1 MTDFYT
7 SVVPYGEKILL
18 RGYRDGKP
26 IKEKREFFPTLY
38 VPSKQSHTG
47 FRSLEGEWVEP
58 FKPGTMSDC
67 RSFINKY
74 KSVSGFEIY
83 GNTDYV
89 YQFIADTYKGDID
102 YDMSLM
108 KVASIDIETTCE
120 NGFPDPDDPVE
131 QLIAITVKCKGKS
144 YVFGLGE
151 FHIDKPDVYCFKFT
165 TEEDLVES
173 FMIFWEKLEP
183 DVITG
188 WNTRF
193 FDIPYLVN
201 RIISIFGDTF
211 AKRLSPWKNIKIKEV
226 TKRGRT
232 HRVYDL
238 VGIVSYDYY
247 ELYTTFTYVN
257 QESYKL
263 DHIAYVELGERKVSH
278 DEFDK
283 MSDFYKNAFQKFMEY
298 NLKDVELVDRLED
311 KLKLIELAVALAYS
325 AKVNLM
331 DVYSQVRTWDCI
343 IYHYLFDHGVVIP
356 QKKVYEKDTQYA
368 GAFVKEPITGMHDWI
383 VSLDLNSL
391 YPHLIMQ
398 YNISPETKV
407 EVGDRF
413 GIGVDNLLKSSPEM
427 YSKPCHEKIKQFIS
441 EGYSVAANGTCYRR
455 DVRGFLPTLMEKM
468 YQERSMYKKKMIE
481 AQKELEDLP
490 SKDMTTLGR
499 AGYMEKLKK
508 DISKYHNFQLVR
520 KIQLN
525 SAYGAI
531 GNQYFRYYDVDK
543 AEAITMSGQL
553 SIRWIAD
560 KLNEFLNDRI
570 GTEDYDFVVASDTD
584 SVYLRL
590 GKLVDKLCAD
600 KSKDEIVDFLDKAC
614 TKIIEPFIDKSFEEL
629 ASMMNAY
636 ENKMVMGREV
646 IADKGIW
653 TAKKRYMLN
662 VHDSEGVRYETP
674 KVKIMGI
681 ETTRSSTPEI
691 VRNELKEVIRL
702 ILTTD
707 EATIINQVEK
717 VRSKFFNSTPE
728 EIAFPRSVR
737 GLRKYSDRECIYK
750 KSTPIAVKGALIYNN
765 YLREFDLTKK
775 YPLITEGDKIKF
787 LYLKKPN
794 PLGGQMGTDQVVSF
808 VNNLP
813 TEFGLDG
820 FIDYEKQFEKSFL
833 DPLTNILNMIGWSH
847 EKRTTLEGLFV

>member
-38 VPSKQSHTG
+38 VPSKQSNTG
-47 FRSLEGEWVEP
+47 FRTLEGEWVEP

-74 KSVSGFEIY
+74 KSVSGFEVY

-89 YQFIADTYKGDID
+89 YQFIADSYKGEID

-151 FHIDKPDVYCFKFT
+151 FHIDKPDVHCFKFT
-165 TEEDLVES
+165 KEEDLVES

-201 RIISIFGDTF
+201 RIISLFGDAF
-211 AKRLSPWKNIKIKEV
+211 AKRLSPWRNIKIKEV

-283 MSDFYKNAFQKFMEY
+283 MSDFYKNDFQKFMEY

-490 SKDMTTLGR
+490 NKDMTTLGR
-499 AGYMEKLKK
+499 AGYTEKLKK

-543 AEAITMSGQL
+543 AEAITMSG
-553 SIRWIAD
+553 
-560 KLNEFLNDRI
+560 
-570 GTEDYDFVVASDTD
+570 
-584 SVYLRL
+584 
-590 GKLVDKLCAD
+590 
-600 KSKDEIVDFLDKAC
+600 
-614 TKIIEPFIDKSFEEL
+614 
-629 ASMMNAY
+629 
-636 ENKMVMGREV
+636 
-646 IADKGIW
+646 
-653 TAKKRYMLN
+653 
-662 VHDSEGVRYETP
+662 
-674 KVKIMGI
+674 
-681 ETTRSSTPEI
+681 
-691 VRNELKEVIRL
+691 
-702 ILTTD
+702 
-707 EATIINQVEK
+707 
-717 VRSKFFNSTPE
+717 
-728 EIAFPRSVR
+728 
-737 GLRKYSDRECIYK
+737 KYSMDC
-750 KSTPIAVKGALIYNN
+750 
-765 YLREFDLTKK
+765 
-775 YPLITEGDKIKF
+775 
-787 LYLKKPN
+787 
-794 PLGGQMGTDQVVSF
+794 
-808 VNNLP
+808 
-813 TEFGLDG
+813 
-820 FIDYEKQFEKSFL
+820 
-833 DPLTNILNMIGWSH
+833 
-847 EKRTTLEGLFV
+847 

>member
-38 VPSKQSHTG
+38 VPSKQSNTG
-47 FRSLEGEWVEP
+47 FRTLEGEWVEP

-283 MSDFYKNAFQKFMEY
+283 MSDFYKNDFQKFMEY
-298 NLKDVELVDRLED
+298 NL
-311 KLKLIELAVALAYS
+311 
-325 AKVNLM
+325 
-331 DVYSQVRTWDCI
+331 
-343 IYHYLFDHGVVIP
+343 
-356 QKKVYEKDTQYA
+356 
-368 GAFVKEPITGMHDWI
+368 
-383 VSLDLNSL
+383 
-391 YPHLIMQ
+391 
-398 YNISPETKV
+398 
-407 EVGDRF
+407 
-413 GIGVDNLLKSSPEM
+413 
-427 YSKPCHEKIKQFIS
+427 
-441 EGYSVAANGTCYRR
+441 
-455 DVRGFLPTLMEKM
+455 
-468 YQERSMYKKKMIE
+468 
-481 AQKELEDLP
+481 
-490 SKDMTTLGR
+490 
-499 AGYMEKLKK
+499 
-508 DISKYHNFQLVR
+508 
-520 KIQLN
+520 
-525 SAYGAI
+525 
-531 GNQYFRYYDVDK
+531 
-543 AEAITMSGQL
+543 
-553 SIRWIAD
+553 
-560 KLNEFLNDRI
+560 
-570 GTEDYDFVVASDTD
+570 
-584 SVYLRL
+584 
-590 GKLVDKLCAD
+590 
-600 KSKDEIVDFLDKAC
+600 
-614 TKIIEPFIDKSFEEL
+614 
-629 ASMMNAY
+629 
-636 ENKMVMGREV
+636 
-646 IADKGIW
+646 
-653 TAKKRYMLN
+653 
-662 VHDSEGVRYETP
+662 
-674 KVKIMGI
+674 
-681 ETTRSSTPEI
+681 
-691 VRNELKEVIRL
+691 
-702 ILTTD
+702 
-707 EATIINQVEK
+707 
-717 VRSKFFNSTPE
+717 
-728 EIAFPRSVR
+728 
-737 GLRKYSDRECIYK
+737 
-750 KSTPIAVKGALIYNN
+750 
-765 YLREFDLTKK
+765 
-775 YPLITEGDKIKF
+775 
-787 LYLKKPN
+787 
-794 PLGGQMGTDQVVSF
+794 
-808 VNNLP
+808 
-813 TEFGLDG
+813 
-820 FIDYEKQFEKSFL
+820 
-833 DPLTNILNMIGWSH
+833 
-847 EKRTTLEGLFV
+847 

>member
-38 VPSKQSHTG
+38 VPSKQSNTG
-47 FRSLEGEWVEP
+47 FRTLEGEWVEP

-283 MSDFYKNAFQKFMEY
+283 MSDFYKNDFQKFMEY

-325 AKVNLM
+325 AMVTLL

-499 AGYMEKLKK
+499 AGYTEKLKK

-794 PLGGQMGTDQVVSF
+794 PLGGRMGTDQVVSF